1 MDLLTRINRTQFLG
15 REFLTWLWYRSELS
29 EGLFKRDGETFEVW
43 FDAKLV
49 LESLG
54 DIKEQSAIKSENPTE
69 TEEARASLQ
78 TGKQVREAQLRLIQ
92 GQKQW
97 TFTIKAEDLAISGLK
112 VPALLSREDEEQLYE
127 RFYLLEEAL
136 DLVEHLWRAFVTLR
150 LDDDAWRAELE
161 AVRAWVRGE

>member
-29 EGLFKRDGETFEVW
+29 EGLFQRDGETFEVW

-92 GQKQW
+92 GQKQ
-97 TFTIKAEDLAISGLK
+97 
-112 VPALLSREDEEQLYE
+112 
-127 RFYLLEEAL
+127 
-136 DLVEHLWRAFVTLR
+136 
-150 LDDDAWRAELE
+150 
-161 AVRAWVRGE
+161 